1 MKTSIETRWQEKMA
15 FISQVG
21 KNSVVTDAP
30 LEFGGEERGASPKK
44 LMMVA
49 LAGCTGVDV
58 VEILKKM
65 RVEIDDLLITI
76 EAELTDEVP
85 SVYSAMHIIYAFKG
99 KELDRQ
105 KLERAVE
112 LSQEKYCS
120 VSMMYKKIMD
130 ITWEVRYQEQV
141 I

>member
-1 MKTSIETRWQEKMA
+1 MKKTFIETRWKRNVTFESRA
-15 FISQVG
+15 G
-21 KNSVVTDAP
+21 LHRVVTDAP
-30 LEFGGEERGASPKK
+30 VEAGGDDSAVSPKK

-65 RVEIDDLLITI
+65 RVEINDLLITV

-85 SVYSAMHIIYAFKG
+85 SVYSSMHIIYDFKG
-99 KELDRQ
+99 VDLDLN
-105 KLERAVE
+105 KLQRAVE
-112 LSQEKYCS
+112 LSQEKYCG

-130 ITWEVRYQEQV
+130 VTWEIKYE
-141 I
+141 